1 MEPSFFDDMDGQIPP
16 TTCCHSLSLGER
28 VCVRINFPVYSLCW
42 GVCLHTLSTFCQ
54 PSTVTLCPC
63 VRVCVTVCVLSA
75 QGAWPILLLFLDNG
89 CIYILILDYL
99 ADSEEG
105 FLSAWCMQTTI
116 TIPWSWVRKSL
127 LYSFPHFCAANL
139 RRLQAQNH
147 QNGTKTNLGM

>member
-1 MEPSFFDDMDGQIPP
+1 MIWMAKFPRRHAATAYLWERECVCALIFLCI
-16 TTCCHSLSLGER
+16 LSA
-28 VCVRINFPVYSLCW
+28 
-42 GVCLHTLSTFCQ
+42 GVCACIRWAHSASPVLW
-54 PSTVTLCPC
+54 PC
-63 VRVCVTVCVLSA
+63 VPVWECVCVTVCVLSA